1 MVRLLT
7 HAAKLF
13 GIALLLICC
22 APAFATDQPAVT
34 TVNADLGG
42 CRADFTVKDSSGKPI
57 YGAKIDVSIK
67 YGFMNLR
74 ETDLEASTNSDGQA
88 QFTGLPNFPKKP
100 LDFVVTSGSM
110 SKTITDDPGKVCR
123 TTYDVTLTPAPAP
136 PPGSSPNS
144 APNSPSNL
152 PPTNE

>member
-1 MVRLLT
+1 M
-7 HAAKLF
+7 AKIPNTVAGLF
-13 GIALLLICC
+13 C
-22 APAFATDQPAVT
+22 ATFLFLFSGVVFATDQPAVT

-42 CRADFTVKDSSGKPI
+42 CRADFTVKDSSGKPV

-67 YGFMNLR
+67 YGFMNLH

-123 TTYDVTLTPAPAP
+123 TTYDVTLTPAPP
-136 PPGSSPNS
+136 PPAGSTSNPS
-144 APNSPSNL
+144 SSSPSNL